1 MKLNSNSSAAR
12 VKIGFGKA
20 WLCRQIIDSQQIAGG
35 DCDFGC
41 YCDFDCDLD
50 SWRCTRCCYWLKP
63 GTGLLISVAH
73 SPGHSP
79 PWSSTFSMDV
89 SDNAL

>member
-50 SWRCTRCCYWLKP
+50 SWRWRDVVTGWNQEQVYW
-63 GTGLLISVAH
+63 
-73 SPGHSP
+73 
-79 PWSSTFSMDV
+79 
-89 SDNAL
+89 

>member
-50 SWRCTRCCYWLKP
+50 SWR
-63 GTGLLISVAH
+63 
-73 SPGHSP
+73 
-79 PWSSTFSMDV
+79 
-89 SDNAL
+89 